1 MKIFRFIL
9 ISNIAAKDRA
19 DDNVT
24 LSNQIVEIQQR
35 AFKLFGEG
43 ERWRNNMRKNIN
55 SITEAMMRIVTRN
68 KILLLFPINK
78 IIFINHST

>member
-1 MKIFRFIL
+1 MKFFRFVL
-9 ISNIAAKDRA
+9 ISNIAAKDRE

-43 ERWRNNMRKNIN
+43 ERWGYNSNMRKNIN
-55 SITEAMMRIVTRN
+55 SITKAMMRKVTRN
-68 KILLLFPINK
+68 
-78 IIFINHST
+78 